1 MNTHNCKIGNIRPAI
16 FMVKNEEQEK
26 HQNLNE
32 KLKMWNEKLKEFAKA
47 SSYAIHR

>member
-1 MNTHNCKIGNIRPAI
+1 MKYIKQIS
-16 FMVKNEEQEK
+16 
-26 HQNLNE
+26 NE